1 MADGDS
7 QAICDS
13 QASLRWPEGLFPLPL
28 FADIN
33 TLILKVL
40 RVTQQSTAES
50 NDTIHGP

>member
-33 TLILKVL
+33 TLILKDFKGY
-40 RVTQQSTAES
+40 TAE
-50 NDTIHGP
+50 HC